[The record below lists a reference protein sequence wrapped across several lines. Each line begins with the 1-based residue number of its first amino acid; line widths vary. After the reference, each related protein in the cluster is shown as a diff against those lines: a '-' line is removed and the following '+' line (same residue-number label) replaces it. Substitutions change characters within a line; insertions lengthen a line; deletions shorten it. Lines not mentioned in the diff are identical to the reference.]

1 MAAQK
6 QSQADIETAEFKRKI
21 KKDITTVQ
29 AQADLLAG
37 ITEVDDS
44 RILKGKKV
52 TSKKPTIDQPTNLP
66 RFLDFME
73 ENYKNSMIK
82 VQLKK
87 RI

>member
-1 MAAQK
+1 MATQK
-6 QSQADIETAEFKRKI
+6 QTQADIEKAEFKKKI

-52 TSKKPTIDQPTNLP
+52 SSKKPTNQPSNLSK
-66 RFLDFME
+66 FLNFME

-82 VQLKK
+82 VKLKRK
-87 RI
+87 I